1 MPCKA
6 HRVFSTFWMITLVSK
21 ESLVGLPMRY
31 MRAIIIVSLVLT
43 ACGNTS
49 TIRKTFDHPLYTD
62 SAYSDILIIAVAGDY
77 DDRAV
82 FERAIVSR
90 IKAEGAHA
98 TAYYTVVGRH
108 QPITHNTVSAV
119 VTARGYRA
127 VLLARVLVKTADSTL
142 RYGASQRQA
151 SRAIDLLRYDYDEL
165 NIPTD
170 IVLSGSIMLSAELF
184 HTADEKRMWAIESP
198 ISDMQSVGQLLES
211 AADTI
216 LYQLRKDRLIA
227 R

>member
-1 MPCKA
+1 MP
-6 HRVFSTFWMITLVSK
+6 
-21 ESLVGLPMRY
+21 
-31 MRAIIIVSLVLT
+31 AIVIVSLALS
-43 ACGNTS
+43 ACGSTS
-49 TIRKTFDHPLYTD
+49 TIKKTFDHPLYTD
-62 SAYSDILIIAVAGDY
+62 SSYSDILIIAVAGDY
-77 DDRAV
+77 DDRAT

-108 QPITHNTVSAV
+108 QPITRNTVSAV
-119 VTARGYRA
+119 VAARGYRA
-127 VLLARVLVKTADSTL
+127 VLLARVLVQAADSTF
-142 RYGASQRQA
+142 RYGASRKQA

-170 IVLSGSIMLSAELF
+170 IALTRSMMLSAELF
-184 HTADEKRMWAIESP
+184 HATDEKRMWSIESP
-198 ISDMQSVGQLLES
+198 ISNMQSVGLLLES

-216 LYQLRKDRLIA
+216 LYQLKKDRLIA

>member
-1 MPCKA
+1 M
-6 HRVFSTFWMITLVSK
+6 
-21 ESLVGLPMRY
+21 ESLVGLPKRY
-31 MRAIIIVSLVLT
+31 MPAIIIVSLALT

-49 TIRKTFDHPLYTD
+49 TIRKTFDHPLYTN
-62 SAYSDILIIAVAGDY
+62 SSYNHILIIAVAGDY

-90 IKAEGAHA
+90 INAEGAHA
-98 TAYYTVVGRH
+98 TAYSTVVGRH
-108 QPITHNTVSAV
+108 QPITRNTVSAV
-119 VTARGYRA
+119 VAARGYRA
-127 VLLARVLVKTADSTL
+127 VLLARVLVKKADSTL
-142 RYGASQRQA
+142 RYGAAQRQA

-170 IVLSGSIMLSAELF
+170 IDLSRSIMLSAELF
-184 HTADEKRMWAIESP
+184 HAADEKRMWAIESP
-198 ISDMQSVGQLLES
+198 ISAMQSVGQLLES

-227 R
+227 N